1 MQLGCLRKKKAVTPS
16 STESKAAVSEF
27 PLKAAPEER
36 AVREPVVESSPAE
49 DQDIEDD
56 DLAEEEPA
64 PSAEEMA
71 AYLGATG
78 TAALTRNDSKKDDDS
93 LPSLEEAIA
102 QVPAKTRALMDELF
116 RARLEKVKRVDP
128 KDIR

>member
-1 MQLGCLRKKKAVTPS
+1 
-16 STESKAAVSEF
+16 
-27 PLKAAPEER
+27 
-36 AVREPVVESSPAE
+36 
-49 DQDIEDD
+49 
-56 DLAEEEPA
+56 
-64 PSAEEMA
+64 MA

-78 TAALTRNDSKKDDDS
+78 TPALTSNDSKKDDDS